1 MMLGSLRYDL
11 QVEYEPGKNL
21 LIADTLSRAPK
32 RKALKLQPTQ
42 RMNLKYSSL
51 KTFQSVK
58 KKMEQCND
66 ATRKDLTLQK
76 LKNTVIS
83 RWPERKSQED
93 PVLRECW
100 NIKGEIS
107 VCDDLLLTQDRLV
120 VPSSLREEMLNQI
133 HSNPI

>member
-58 KKMEQCND
+58 KKNGTVSRCYKKRPNIAEAQEHSDKWMARKEVSRRPR
-66 ATRKDLTLQK
+66 AT
-76 LKNTVIS
+76 
-83 RWPERKSQED
+83 
-93 PVLRECW
+93 
-100 NIKGEIS
+100 
-107 VCDDLLLTQDRLV
+107 
-120 VPSSLREEMLNQI
+120 
-133 HSNPI
+133 